1 LNTTVVICS
10 VHRPEILSETV
21 DSLVRRQSVPPRE
34 IIISVINQEHVAE
47 KTRAYSA
54 VRVVVG
60 NRQGTCAQRNVAARL
75 VRTPYTLFLDDDVE
89 LASNYIESMEGLLYE
104 DDGVVAATGFLT
116 VDGAQGDVGLDRE
129 IARSCVAN
137 YIRKQTNYDHEN
149 GQNLFVRTQVFHHVL
164 FDESLPLYGWLED
177 FDFATNVLRYGRIVM
192 NAGTCWAHI
201 GAPSG
206 RTSGVRYGYSQIV
219 NPLYLWRKNRKPGM
233 HRVIFEH
240 WLRYLASNG
249 RRALIRLPTDR
260 TDRAGRLTGNLI
272 ALSHILTGRVDPT
285 YILRL
290 SRQSN
295 ESSLPIP
302 VRGSAASRGFNEES
316 VT

>member
-21 DSLVRRQSVPPRE
+21 DSLIHRQSVPPRE
-34 IIISVINQEHVAE
+34 IIISVVNQDHVAE
-47 KTRAYSA
+47 KTIGYPT
-54 VRVVVG
+54 VRVVASS
-60 NRQGTCAQRNVAARL
+60 RQGTCVQRNVAARL

-89 LASNYIESMEGLLYE
+89 LAPNYIESMESLLYE
-104 DDGVVAATGFLT
+104 DDGVVAATGYLT

-129 IARSCVAN
+129 IARSHVSS
-137 YIRKQTNYDHEN
+137 YTRKQDNYDHEN
-149 GQNLFVRTQVFHHVL
+149 GQNVFVRTQVFRHVL
-164 FDESLPLYGWLED
+164 FDENLPLYGWLED
-177 FDFATNVLRYGRIVM
+177 FDFAINLLRYGRIVM

-206 RTSGVRYGYSQIV
+206 RTSGLRYGYSQMV

-249 RRALIRLPTDR
+249 RRSLIRLPTDR

-272 ALSHILTGRVDPT
+272 ALGHILTGRVDPT

-290 SRQSN
+290 SR
-295 ESSLPIP
+295 EPDKSSLPIP
-302 VRGSAASRGFNEES
+302 IRASAASRGFNEES